1 MDIVVTGA
9 NGFIGRKLVRRLL
22 EQGSLTGPDG
32 TSRTIGRIVA
42 VDSAA
47 GDGPAPQDA
56 RLDTRIADLTAPG
69 AAEGLIGPA
78 TAGIFH
84 LAAIPSAGAEAD
96 FDGGL
101 AVNLDLTRRLL
112 DACRERGTAPVF
124 VFSSTV
130 AVFGGDLPEVI
141 RDDTAPTPQTSYGA
155 QKAMGELLIGDYS
168 RRGFLDGRALRLPT
182 VVVRPGRPN
191 TAASTFA
198 SSIIRE
204 PLQGET
210 AILPVRREREMY
222 VLSPR
227 RVVDSLVHA
236 YGLPAE
242 RFGPHRTVTLPG
254 LTVSVAEMLA
264 GLERAGGAEAR
275 ARVEERLDADID
287 AIVAGWPGRFAPDR
301 ARALGFE
308 ADPDY
313 DAIVTMFV
321 EEDRVL
327 PSARSA

>member
-1 MDIVVTGA
+1 MEIVVTGA

-22 EQGSLTGPDG
+22 ERGALAAPDG
-32 TSRTIGRIVA
+32 VERPVERILA

-47 GDGPAPQDA
+47 GDGPPIEDP
-56 RLDTRIADLTAPG
+56 RVETRIADLTAPG
-69 AAEGLIGPA
+69 AAEGLVGPA
-78 TAGIFH
+78 TSSVFH

-96 FDGGL
+96 FERGM
-101 AVNLDLTRRLL
+101 AVNLDVTRRLL
-112 DACRERGTAPVF
+112 DACRALGTAPAF

-130 AVFGGDLPEVI
+130 AVFGGDLPDVI

-155 QKAMGELLIGDYS
+155 QKAMSELLISDLS
-168 RRGFLDGRALRLPT
+168 RRGFIDGRALRLPT
-182 VVVRPGRPN
+182 VVVRPGKPN

-204 PLQGET
+204 PLQGER
-210 AILPVRREREMY
+210 AVLPVRRERAMY

-227 RVVDSLVHA
+227 RVVDSLIHA
-236 YGLPAE
+236 HGLPGE

-254 LTVSVAEMLA
+254 LTVSVADMLA
-264 GLERAGGAEAR
+264 GLERAGGREALD
-275 ARVEERLDADID
+275 RVEETLDPHID
-287 AIVAGWPGRFAPDR
+287 AIVAGWPGRFEPAR

-313 DAIVTMFV
+313 DAIVAMFM
-321 EEDRVL
+321 EEDRVV
-327 PSARSA
+327 PAPAGA